1 MAYLWF
7 AVALPRQGE
16 WEKAPILRA
25 LQRARNACWPLHG
38 AGSPWLS
45 PPPVPWQQAGCGDTA
60 GPINLEVGTPPAGNG
75 GHQARGEGCSEQER
89 GEQALVGARPRVA
102 AHLSGPDRLPSFCLP
117 S

>member
-1 MAYLWF
+1 MGTSP
-7 AVALPRQGE
+7 LP
-16 WEKAPILRA
+16 
-25 LQRARNACWPLHG
+25 ACPPKGQEHLLASAWGREPL
-38 AGSPWLS
+38 AE